1 MCVKRKCKIMTKEEK
16 FIEVQILK
24 GDANVAKERLMRI
37 ASHLHEIGANKEAN
51 SLETLIEKLE
61 IWQNK

>member
-1 MCVKRKCKIMTKEEK
+1 MTKEEK

-24 GDANVAKERLMRI
+24 GDAYVAKERLMRI